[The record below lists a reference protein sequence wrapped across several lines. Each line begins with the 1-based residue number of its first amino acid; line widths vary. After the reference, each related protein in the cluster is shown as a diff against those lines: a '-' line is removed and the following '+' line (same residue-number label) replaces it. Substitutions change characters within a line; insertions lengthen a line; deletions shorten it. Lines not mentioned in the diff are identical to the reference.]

1 MKKFFLSITLI
12 LSNFCLTQFAVAN
25 QNKLVVYTYESFVS
39 DWGPGPKIEEEFEKI
54 CNCDLEFVGID
65 SSIGILGRVK
75 LEGDETNADIILG
88 LDTNLITAAKNTN
101 LLERHKVQTSDLN
114 LPMSWSDEFF
124 IPFDWGYFSFI
135 YNSESLK
142 EPPKSFD
149 EIASAENSLKI
160 IIQDPRTSTPG
171 LGLVLWVKSVFNE
184 QAKGIWEK
192 LSPKIVTVT
201 KGWSEAYGLF
211 LEGEADMVLSYT
223 TSPAYHI
230 MAEDEKK
237 YKAAIFDD
245 GHYLQVEVAAITKK
259 GSKSKLSFDFM
270 NFILSEKFQSVI
282 PTTNWMF
289 PVTNIK
295 LPDTFENLNKPSKA
309 LLMNSDDIE
318 NNRKKWI
325 SEWRRAL
332 VK

>member
-1 MKKFFLSITLI
+1 MLFLASLKTKVRSKFSPGSNFSLRPNNIRWSLPGDKTKGELGPNFGSVNFRISITPLAIFIDCNSIFLKFLLETSITLRS
-12 LSNFCLTQFAVAN
+12 LVALTVAKPAV
-25 QNKLVVYTYESFVS
+25 
-39 DWGPGPKIEEEFEKI
+39 
-54 CNCDLEFVGID
+54 
-65 SSIGILGRVK
+65 
-75 LEGDETNADIILG
+75 
-88 LDTNLITAAKNTN
+88 
-101 LLERHKVQTSDLN
+101 
-114 LPMSWSDEFF
+114 
-124 IPFDWGYFSFI
+124 
-135 YNSESLK
+135 
-142 EPPKSFD
+142 
-149 EIASAENSLKI
+149 
-160 IIQDPRTSTPG
+160 TSTPG